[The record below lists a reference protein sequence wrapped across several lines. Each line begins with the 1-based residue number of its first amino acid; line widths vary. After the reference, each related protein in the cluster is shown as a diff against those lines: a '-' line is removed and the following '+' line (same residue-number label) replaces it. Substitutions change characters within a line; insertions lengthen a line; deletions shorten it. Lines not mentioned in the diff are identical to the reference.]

1 MRRTGI
7 VALNLVSPLL
17 TALAVAGFSACAQ
30 QGTSSQIAV
39 ARDTLAPR
47 FARLEARFDS
57 IRKDKRIPG
66 MSVAVVLDGRVVYA
80 KGFGFMDGEGQR
92 PATPETAYWIA
103 SLTKPFTAAV
113 LLRLW
118 ELRLLDLDRR
128 MTDLPGY
135 TDLCAEFAPSQS
147 IFAKDLDC
155 SAPLTIRQ
163 TLSHLVQGVPGKSFA
178 YNAAV
183 YSQLRRVAP
192 LVSQRTWGQ
201 LMTEYVLAPAG
212 MNNTAAGWYDQP
224 KSHVL
229 SNLAQPRR
237 VLPTGGT
244 TISITPI
251 WDVGSGA
258 GLISTV
264 LDLAKFDAALNS
276 GAIVSSATRATM
288 FTPTTTSAGT
298 SVPYGLGWYVQD
310 YGGRRLVWH
319 SGWEP
324 NSYSALYLKVPDRRL
339 TLIVLANS
347 EGVWWGNA
355 LDKAE
360 VEKSPFAAAFLELV
374 VR

>member
-1 MRRTGI
+1 VGGT
-7 VALNLVSPLL
+7 
-17 TALAVAGFSACAQ
+17 LAAAGLFGCAQ
-30 QGTSSQIAV
+30 QGVSPQISV
-39 ARDTLAPR
+39 ASDSLAPR

-57 IRKDKRIPG
+57 LRNDRRIPG
-66 MSVAVVLDGRVVYA
+66 MSVAVVLDGRVAYA

-113 LLRLW
+113 LLRLS

-135 TDLCAEFAPSQS
+135 TEWCGEFARSQS
-147 IFAKDLDC
+147 IFARDLDC
-155 SAPLTIRQ
+155 SAPLTIRH

-201 LMTEYVLAPAG
+201 LMTEHVLAPAE
-212 MNNTAAGWYDQP
+212 MSNTAAGWYDEP

-237 VLPTGGT
+237 VLPAGGT
-244 TISITPI
+244 TISIAPM
-251 WDVGSGA
+251 WDIGA
-258 GLISTV
+258 GAGIISTI
-264 LDLAKFDAALNS
+264 LDLAKFDIAFDR
-276 GAIVSSATRATM
+276 GTIVSSATRAAM
-288 FTPTTTSAGT
+288 LTPTATSAGT
-298 SVPYGLGWYVQD
+298 TAPYGMGWYVQD

-324 NSYSALYLKVPDRRL
+324 NSYSALYLKVPERRL

-360 VEKSPFAAAFLELV
+360 VEKSPFAAAFLELL